1 MAKLYKTARLNIE
14 QRRESIPPSDMYRLK
29 AVPVVTGMS
38 LVTIRKKI
46 DATVK
51 NGQWLILM
59 FHKVIPGGTGQ
70 DITPEFFEQI
80 VDYLDSINARVVTM
94 SEAIGQ

>member
-1 MAKLYKTARLNIE
+1 
-14 QRRESIPPSDMYRLK
+14 
-29 AVPVVTGMS
+29 
-38 LVTIRKKI
+38 
-46 DATVK
+46 
-51 NGQWLILM
+51 M